1 MKTLIKILLVIVVFF
16 FLEYYKVINTNIFDQ
31 KKVIEM
37 YEKVCVKFDN
47 LLKEWFM
54 NKIKTVHEEY
64 YHNNKN
70 SISIVV
76 VYDEAIGINSIN
88 ETYILYF
95 NNGIYSV
102 FETIDDCVAFVVY
115 DEKKIKYGYINEDDF
130 DELYDDGF
138 DDNFSNHVEWID
150 GRELDK

>member
-1 MKTLIKILLVIVVFF
+1 
-16 FLEYYKVINTNIFDQ
+16 
-31 KKVIEM
+31 
-37 YEKVCVKFDN
+37 
-47 LLKEWFM
+47 M

-64 YHNNKN
+64 YHGNKN
-70 SISIVV
+70 SISVVV

-130 DELYDDGF
+130 DDLYDDGLH
-138 DDNFSNHVEWID
+138 DKFSDHVEWID

>member
-1 MKTLIKILLVIVVFF
+1 
-16 FLEYYKVINTNIFDQ
+16 
-31 KKVIEM
+31 
-37 YEKVCVKFDN
+37 
-47 LLKEWFM
+47 M

-64 YHNNKN
+64 YHSYKN
-70 SISIVV
+70 SISVIIV
-76 VYDEAIGINSIN
+76 YSETLSLDSIN

-130 DELYDDGF
+130 DDLYEDGLHN
-138 DDNFSNHVEWID
+138 NFSDHVEWID